1 MLFHEW
7 DNMVDV
13 ERSTNKIMASN
24 FDKSNIKEFLKV
36 YKKESQKG
44 CLGNKQGFLLYL
56 VVPTTSQSWILWIAH
71 DTWVDF
77 MRALFNEFALD
88 NAMMIT
94 QYNFIP

>member
-44 CLGNKQGFLLYL
+44 CLGSKQGFLL
-56 VVPTTSQSWILWIAH
+56 
-71 DTWVDF
+71 
-77 MRALFNEFALD
+77 
-88 NAMMIT
+88 
-94 QYNFIP
+94 